1 MKASLVALALAGW
14 FAAGASVARAQPA
27 HLSPDDVP
35 GGAIEPDPPAIDLVT
50 FGVGARIF
58 EKFGHA
64 AICLRYHEPEHPT
77 VCFNYGVTDFSA
89 GSVMIWNFLR
99 TQQQFWVEPTSFDSL
114 YGFYAWEDRDIWL
127 QTLPIAGAEARAI
140 EAKLWSDLQEA
151 NRYYYYD
158 HFFDN
163 CTTRLRDMIDQATH
177 GALRAGT
184 EARYP
189 LTFRELGRRGLAA
202 MPPLLV
208 ATDLVIGRQADD
220 HPTVWQAMF
229 HPEIFR
235 QQIEARLGVPPR
247 LLYQR
252 RGPALPVEGSSGRLG
267 LLAVGLAFAVPLLV
281 AQWRR
286 RFQTTALAWVTL
298 ELALFGALVWGL
310 AIVSSIAGV
319 RYNEAVLVVMPLDAV
334 LPFLGEARRRRYA
347 LVRVG
352 LLALVSLL
360 TAVGV
365 FHQPLW
371 LLIVIVFVPMAT
383 IALDLPLGLLRRSA
397 SAPAAS
403 SSVPD
408 AAAASAPAASVSAP
422 DAAAAA
428 SAPDT
433 AASA

>member
-1 MKASLVALALAGW
+1 MRAGLVALGLAGW
-14 FAAGASVARAQPA
+14 CAAGAGVARAQPA
-27 HLSPDDVP
+27 HLSPDEVP

-64 AICLRYHEPEHPT
+64 AICLRYHQPEHPA
-77 VCFNYGVTDFSA
+77 VCFNYGVTDFAA
-89 GSVMIWNFLR
+89 GAVMIWNFLR

-114 YGFYAWEDRDIWL
+114 YSFYKWEDRDIWL
-127 QTLPIAGAEARAI
+127 QPLPIAGAEARAI

-177 GALRAGT
+177 GALRAGA

-189 LTFRELGRRGLAA
+189 LTFRELGRRGLAE
-202 MPPLLV
+202 MPALLV

-235 QQIEARLGVPPR
+235 QQIEAKLGALPR
-247 LLYQR
+247 LLYKR
-252 RGPALPVEGSSGRLG
+252 RGPAFPAGGSSGRLG
-267 LLAVGLAFAVPLLV
+267 LLAAGLAFAVPLLV

-286 RFQTTALAWVTL
+286 RFQTTALVWVTL
-298 ELALFGALVWGL
+298 ELALLGALVWGL
-310 AIVSSIAGV
+310 AIVSSIVGV
-319 RYNEAVLVVMPLDAV
+319 RYNEAVFVVMPLDLV
-334 LPFLGEARRRRYA
+334 LPFLGAARRRQYA
-347 LVRVG
+347 LARVG
-352 LLALVSLL
+352 FLALTSILA
-360 TAVGV
+360 AVGV

-371 LLIVIVFVPMAT
+371 LLILIVFVPMVT
-383 IALDLPLGLLRRSA
+383 IALDLPLGLLQRGRSA
-397 SAPAAS
+397 
-403 SSVPD
+403 
-408 AAAASAPAASVSAP
+408 SAP
-422 DAAAAA
+422 DAAASAPDAAASAPDAAASA